1 VNIIS
6 IPTIFTAVDNFSSKV
21 DGMSNKLTTFS
32 EKASKYAEAGAKSAL
47 IGGAV
52 LASLTMP
59 VKAAIQFE
67 DVMADVAKV
76 TNTDIGSAAFNK
88 LGDEAKELSGILAI
102 MPDQAAG
109 LMANLAQGGVAT
121 DDLRRVGEM
130 AGKVGVAFGISAD
143 YASDAFVKTQNALGG
158 TIEST
163 SDLMDVMN
171 KLSDTSASSASEILT
186 FMASGGSGAARQL
199 GQAGKE
205 MTAIGSAMISQGIS
219 ANEAA
224 TAMQR
229 FATVVQPQPNTIKI
243 LKQQAVEQPA

>member
-1 VNIIS
+1 MYARKLKENIKKKRRKVNIIS

-52 LASLTMP
+52 LASLAMP
-59 VKAAIQFE
+59 VNAAIQFE

-109 LMANLAQGGVAT
+109 LMANLAQGVWQRTICAELEKWREKSG
-121 DDLRRVGEM
+121 LR
-130 AGKVGVAFGISAD
+130 
-143 YASDAFVKTQNALGG
+143 LG
-158 TIEST
+158 
-163 SDLMDVMN
+163 
-171 KLSDTSASSASEILT
+171 
-186 FMASGGSGAARQL
+186 
-199 GQAGKE
+199 
-205 MTAIGSAMISQGIS
+205 
-219 ANEAA
+219 
-224 TAMQR
+224 
-229 FATVVQPQPNTIKI
+229 
-243 LKQQAVEQPA
+243 